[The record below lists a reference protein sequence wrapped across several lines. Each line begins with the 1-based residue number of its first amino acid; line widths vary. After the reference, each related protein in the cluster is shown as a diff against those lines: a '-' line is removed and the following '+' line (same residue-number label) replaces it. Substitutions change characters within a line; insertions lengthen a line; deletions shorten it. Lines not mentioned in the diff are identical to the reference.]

1 MYKYKN
7 AIFNKT
13 KQFLIVK
20 MTYPL
25 NIFCQISQTQIVD
38 NITSSNQQWN
48 AIRLKQF
55 EVVFVR
61 LIAQKALNLIC
72 NKKKIF

>member
-1 MYKYKN
+1 
-7 AIFNKT
+7 
-13 KQFLIVK
+13 
-20 MTYPL
+20 MTYPI
-25 NIFCQISQTQIVD
+25 NIFCQISQTQVVD

-55 EVVFVR
+55 EVVFVC

-72 NKKKIF
+72 NKKKRMKIIIFCPNSYFFLYMESL